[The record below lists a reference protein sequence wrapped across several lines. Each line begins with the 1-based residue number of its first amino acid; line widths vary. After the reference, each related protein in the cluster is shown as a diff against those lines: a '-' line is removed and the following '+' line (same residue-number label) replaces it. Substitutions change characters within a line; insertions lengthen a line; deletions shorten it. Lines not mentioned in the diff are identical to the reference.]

1 MTICSTSP
9 RLRGRAFC
17 VCFIVALLL
26 VTDDWECVNKKNR
39 GASLAGSQRWYAACR
54 RMEADVKLVCNFQE
68 HLLRTP
74 AVADSKNEE
83 TFKVVDRRL
92 FGEDGELRQ
101 DVVEQ
106 ERRNEE
112 AAEKKA
118 AAQAESKAKAA
129 AAAAAAAATMPAPT
143 QNAGAVAANAG
154 SAGAPGNGAGLAEV
168 TPEDAAAE
176 AQDSGEINPTS
187 RSFQML
193 IDFLTRNAA
202 AMLGGMADP
211 RTGQAFVDLEGA
223 REVIDMLDALREKTR
238 GNLSKEDDNLLIEV
252 IGSLKLTFMEISKV
266 AAEQMAKKAKAK

>member
-1 MTICSTSP
+1 M
-9 RLRGRAFC
+9 
-17 VCFIVALLL
+17 
-26 VTDDWECVNKKNR
+26 
-39 GASLAGSQRWYAACR
+39 
-54 RMEADVKLVCNFQE
+54 AD
-68 HLLRTP
+68 
-74 AVADSKNEE
+74 AKNEE

-118 AAQAESKAKAA
+118 AAQAEAKAKAA
-129 AAAAAAAATMPAPT
+129 AAAAANAPKSAPAQAPS
-143 QNAGAVAANAG
+143 QFAANAD
-154 SAGAPGNGAGLAEV
+154 AQGAAGNGSSLAAA

-176 AQDSGEINPTS
+176 AQDSGDINPTS

-238 GNLSKEDDNLLIEV
+238 GNLSKDADNLLIEV

>member
-1 MTICSTSP
+1 
-9 RLRGRAFC
+9 
-17 VCFIVALLL
+17 
-26 VTDDWECVNKKNR
+26 
-39 GASLAGSQRWYAACR
+39 
-54 RMEADVKLVCNFQE
+54 MEADVKLPCNFQE
-68 HLLRTP
+68 HLPRTP

-112 AAEKKA
+112 EAEKKA
-118 AAQAESKAKAA
+118 AAQAEAKAKAA
-129 AAAAAAAATMPAPT
+129 AAAAKPAPAQT
-143 QNAGAVAANAG
+143 PSPFAANAD
-154 SAGAPGNGAGLAEV
+154 AQGAAGNGSNLAAV
-168 TPEDAAAE
+168 TPEAAAAE
-176 AQDSGEINPTS
+176 AQDSGELNPTS

>member
-1 MTICSTSP
+1 
-9 RLRGRAFC
+9 
-17 VCFIVALLL
+17 
-26 VTDDWECVNKKNR
+26 
-39 GASLAGSQRWYAACR
+39 
-54 RMEADVKLVCNFQE
+54 
-68 HLLRTP
+68 
-74 AVADSKNEE
+74 
-83 TFKVVDRRL
+83 VDRRL

-118 AAQAESKAKAA
+118 AAQAEAKAKAA
-129 AAAAAAAATMPAPT
+129 AAAAAAKSASAQAP
-143 QNAGAVAANAG
+143 NPSPANADAQG
-154 SAGAPGNGAGLAEV
+154 SAGNGAGLAV

-176 AQDSGEINPTS
+176 AQDSGDINPTS

-223 REVIDMLDALREKTR
+223 REVIDMLDALREKTK